1 MTVHQGDGQMK
12 ISKRRLVEI
21 IREELEL
28 VIEKETKPNCI
39 PGNAYHDEDG
49 LLVAPTDDKGS
60 WSIAKA
66 GPHSPECKS
75 GQGRR
80 VSANRSVAIT
90 RRPCG
95 RGPGG
100 RGKAKWK
107 CKDGTRSHTPSAD
120 LDEDFIID
128 GEQPQVSVGSD
139 NCSVCWKRFLISL
152 NQANVAMKGE
162 LGKKN
167 DG

>member
-1 MTVHQGDGQMK
+1 MK
-12 ISKRRLVEI
+12 ISKRRLKALI
-21 IREELEL
+21 LEELEL
-28 VIEKETKPNCI
+28 FLEESKPNCI
-39 PGNAYHDEDG
+39 PGAPYHDEDG
-49 LLVAPTDDKGS
+49 LLVEPTDAKGS
-60 WSIAKA
+60 WSIAKD
-66 GPHSPECKS
+66 GPHSADCKS

-90 RRPCG
+90 KRPCG

-120 LDEDFIID
+120 LDEDVLID
-128 GEQPQVSVGSD
+128 EEKPAVGAD
-139 NCSVCWKRFLISL
+139 TCSVCWQRFLIAL
-152 NQANVAMKGE
+152 NQAHVAMKGD